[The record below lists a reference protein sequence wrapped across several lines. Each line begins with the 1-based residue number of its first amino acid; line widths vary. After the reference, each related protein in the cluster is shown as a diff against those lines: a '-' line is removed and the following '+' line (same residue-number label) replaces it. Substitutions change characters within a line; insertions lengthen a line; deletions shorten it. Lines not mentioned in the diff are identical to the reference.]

1 MTPSVCCQRR
11 QPLAT
16 AAGRPDDLSS
26 SCESHVFAHASE
38 IPVRFVYALRSS
50 SLRFAYALRS
60 LHHSAVNTIVLAA
73 IKELL
78 PKIETHS
85 ISLEIEG
92 NTTIN
97 HGRRAGTNMAARS
110 NMAIRIRRAWQFELG
125 GRGNSY
131 SDAAILKQRMRQ
143 LTWQFVQHREGIERE
158 GIQQQQKY
166 NNQPLQEGEEGGDE
180 RSGGDGDGVGDEKR
194 NGSNIN
200 RGLGSNRK

>member
-1 MTPSVCCQRR
+1 MGGGQ
-11 QPLAT
+11 
-16 AAGRPDDLSS
+16 GRIWPP
-26 SCESHVFAHASE
+26 A
-38 IPVRFVYALRSS
+38 P
-50 SLRFAYALRS
+50 
-60 LHHSAVNTIVLAA
+60 T
-73 IKELL
+73 
-78 PKIETHS
+78 
-85 ISLEIEG
+85 
-92 NTTIN
+92 
-97 HGRRAGTNMAARS
+97 
-110 NMAIRIRRAWQFELG
+110 WQFVFGE
-125 GRGNSY
+125 RGNSY